1 MPGSWPAVDRD
12 AVASSEAI
20 EEQFDALVES
30 NDLILETV
38 VSLKKSMVEC
48 VLCECIILV
57 SIILVPNY
65 YVY

>member
-12 AVASSEAI
+12 AIASSDEAI

-38 VSLKKSMVEC
+38 VSFLNSMC
-48 VLCECIILV
+48 L
-57 SIILVPNY
+57 
-65 YVY
+65 